1 MSFASLTFIVF
12 LLAALAV
19 YYALRGR
26 RAQIAWLIGASYFFY
41 GWWDWRFCG
50 LLLTSTLVDYAMARE
65 LGKPGSSQRKR
76 RLCLAASVVTNL
88 GILGFFKYF
97 NFFVGSMEALLAQ
110 LGYEGSTTTLSILLP
125 VGISFYTFQSMGY
138 TIDVFRGRLRPVR
151 RFDIFALY
159 VCYFPQLVAGP
170 IERGER
176 LLPQIARDRRIA
188 PGFIA
193 SGLWLMLLGFFK
205 KVVLA
210 DNFGAMAD
218 PAFAHPDAFTAGGL
232 LRSLYFFAFQIY
244 FDFSGYTDIAR
255 GCSRLLGIE
264 LCVNFRQP
272 YFSRNVAEFW
282 RRWHVSLSTWLR
294 DYLYVPLGGNRHG
307 PHKTYCNLMI
317 VMLLGG
323 LWHGASWNFVAWGGL
338 HGSYLVAHRL
348 WRSRSPRAETP
359 SSGLAAAVSD
369 LFSMVAVFHLVAV
382 TWLFFRVPDM
392 ESAWIYLSG
401 MLSFQGG
408 LHPINP
414 GVVFG
419 FAILLA
425 LDLLPYRSEDHDFPL
440 RWTWTRQAA
449 IYTSMIL
456 ALLLFGG
463 PDAPFIYFQF

>member
-1 MSFASLTFIVF
+1 
-12 LLAALAV
+12 
-19 YYALRGR
+19 
-26 RAQIAWLIGASYFFY
+26 
-41 GWWDWRFCG
+41 
-50 LLLTSTLVDYAMARE
+50 
-65 LGKPGSSQRKR
+65 
-76 RLCLAASVVTNL
+76 
-88 GILGFFKYF
+88 
-97 NFFVGSMEALLAQ
+97 
-110 LGYEGSTTTLSILLP
+110 
-125 VGISFYTFQSMGY
+125 
-138 TIDVFRGRLRPVR
+138 
-151 RFDIFALY
+151 
-159 VCYFPQLVAGP
+159 
-170 IERGER
+170 
-176 LLPQIARDRRIA
+176 
-188 PGFIA
+188 
-193 SGLWLMLLGFFK
+193 MLLGFFK

-282 RRWHVSLSTWLR
+282 SRWHVSLSTWLR

-338 HGSYLVAHRL
+338 HGLYLVVHRL
-348 WRSRSPRAETP
+348 WRSRRPRAETP
-359 SSGLAAAVSD
+359 SSGPGAAVSD